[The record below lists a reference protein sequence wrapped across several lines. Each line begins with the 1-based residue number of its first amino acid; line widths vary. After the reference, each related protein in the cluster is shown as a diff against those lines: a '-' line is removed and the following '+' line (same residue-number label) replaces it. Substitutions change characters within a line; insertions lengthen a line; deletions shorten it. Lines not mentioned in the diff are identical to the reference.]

1 MDVNIEMLIL
11 CIESSEMNEKE
22 KRFLINNIKNIEK
35 QFKIKFNN
43 EISIKI

>member
-11 CIESSEMNEKE
+11 CIESSDMTKEE
-22 KRFLINNIKNIEK
+22 KRFLIKNIRNIEN
-35 QFKIKFNN
+35 QFVLKYKK